1 MSHKVSA
8 SVTVFIVPV
17 AILAWS
23 VAPVLRCGGTW
34 RASMAA
40 ENRQGDLRGQVS
52 RAVLNRLDILTADA
66 VAILPH
72 TGQISLDRD
81 FCERLANSLIRL
93 LALAVRDAA
102 VDERGMLVAQLRGA
116 VLERSL
122 ETGHLFTLA
131 YLVERT
137 VIDEL
142 ALDETIG
149 ATTEAWPVVAQL
161 VRRAS
166 FEYLALFGSRTHF
179 DSSGTF
185 TDALT
190 TLHTR
195 AMLDAVLLKE
205 TDRAGRFGHPL
216 ALILFDVDRLA
227 TINDQHGYGVGTRLL
242 ERLGILMRTYFRQ
255 HDWVA
260 RYGDDEIAVLLTGP
274 DAGHAAEL
282 AERARQMVEARL
294 AFTDHRKDQLVPV
307 TISAAVIHVDGVA
320 GTTIDP
326 ERLLVT
332 VEAALQRAKQ
342 TGRNRVETIGGV
354 SVSRTLPRSSPS
366 V

>member
-1 MSHKVSA
+1 MS
-8 SVTVFIVPV
+8 
-17 AILAWS
+17 
-23 VAPVLRCGGTW
+23 
-34 RASMAA
+34 A
-40 ENRQGDLRGQVS
+40 ENRFPGEAAARHQEDLRGQVS
-52 RAVLNRLDILTADA
+52 QALLNRLDILTADA

-72 TGQISLDRD
+72 AGQVSLDRD
-81 FCERLANSLIRL
+81 FCERLANWLIRL
-93 LALAVRDAA
+93 LASAVRDAA

-131 YLVERT
+131 YLVERA
-137 VIDEL
+137 VLDEL

-149 ATTEAWPVVAQL
+149 VTTEVWPVVAQL
-161 VRRAS
+161 VRRGS
-166 FEYLALFGSRTHF
+166 FEYLALFGSRTQF
-179 DSSGTF
+179 DSTGSF

-190 TLHTR
+190 TLQTR
-195 AMLDAVLLKE
+195 AMFDAVLLKE
-205 TDRAGRFGHPL
+205 TARAGRFGYPL
-216 ALILFDVDRLA
+216 AVILFDVDRLA
-227 TINDQHGYGVGTRLL
+227 TINDVHGYGVGTRIL
-242 ERLGILMRTYFRQ
+242 ERLGILIRTYFRQ

-274 DAGHAAEL
+274 DAGHASEL
-282 AERARQMVEARL
+282 AERVRQMVEARL
-294 AFTDHRKDQLVPV
+294 AFTDHRKDQTVPV
-307 TISAAVIHVDGVA
+307 TISAAVIRVDGVA

>member
-1 MSHKVSA
+1 MAFSRGLLH
-8 SVTVFIVPV
+8 
-17 AILAWS
+17 
-23 VAPVLRCGGTW
+23 RQCGVEEHG

-40 ENRQGDLRGQVS
+40 ENHQDDRRGQVS
-52 RAVLNRLDILTADA
+52 QAILNRLDMVTADA

-72 TGQISLDRD
+72 TARVSLDRG
-81 FCERLANSLIRL
+81 FCERLANFLIRL
-93 LALAVRDAA
+93 LASAVRDAA
-102 VDERGMLVAQLRGA
+102 VDERAMLVAQLRGA
-116 VLERSL
+116 VLERAL
-122 ETGHLFTLA
+122 ETSDLFTLA

-137 VIDEL
+137 ILDEL

-161 VRRAS
+161 VRRGS
-166 FEYLALFGSRTHF
+166 FEYLALFGSRTPI
-179 DSSGTF
+179 DSTGNF

-205 TDRAGRFGHPL
+205 TARAGRFGYPL
-216 ALILFDVDRLA
+216 ALILFDLDRLA
-227 TINDQHGYGVGTRLL
+227 AINEAHGYGVGSRIL

-274 DAGHAAEL
+274 DAGHAVEL
-282 AERARQMVEARL
+282 AERVRQMVEARL
-294 AFTDHRKDQLVPV
+294 AFTDHRKDQTVRV
-307 TISAAVIHVDGVA
+307 TISAAVIHLAGVA

-326 ERLLVT
+326 ERLLVS
-332 VEAALQRAKQ
+332 VEAALQHAKHA
-342 TGRNRVETIGGV
+342 GRNRVEAIGGV

>member
-1 MSHKVSA
+1 MS
-8 SVTVFIVPV
+8 
-17 AILAWS
+17 
-23 VAPVLRCGGTW
+23 
-34 RASMAA
+34 A
-40 ENRQGDLRGQVS
+40 ENRFPGETAARHQEDLREQVS
-52 RAVLNRLDILTADA
+52 RALLNRLDILTVDA

-72 TGQISLDRD
+72 AGQVSLDRD
-81 FCERLANSLIRL
+81 FCERLANWLIRL

-137 VIDEL
+137 VLDEL

-149 ATTEAWPVVAQL
+149 ATTEVWPVVAQL
-161 VRRAS
+161 VRRGS
-166 FEYLALFGSRTHF
+166 FEYLALFGSRTQF
-179 DSSGTF
+179 DSTGSF

-195 AMLDAVLLKE
+195 AMLDAVVLKE
-205 TDRAGRFGHPL
+205 TARAGRFGYPL
-216 ALILFDVDRLA
+216 ALILFDVDGLA
-227 TINDQHGYGVGTRLL
+227 AINDLHGYGVGTRIL

-274 DAGHAAEL
+274 DAGHAVEL
-282 AERARQMVEARL
+282 AERVRQMVEARL
-294 AFTDHRKDQLVPV
+294 AFTDHRKDQTVRV
-307 TISAAVIHVDGVA
+307 TISAAVIRVDAVA

-326 ERLLVT
+326 ERLLVS
-332 VEAALQRAKQ
+332 VEAALRRAKQ
-342 TGRNRVETIGGV
+342 SGRNRVEQVGGV
-354 SVSRTLPRSSPS
+354 TVSRTLPRSSPS